1 MKMCHK
7 TYSWRIFEQHA
18 CQLQMSPYSYS
29 SMSTSQHVAC
39 LCALSLTAVTSKG
52 NSTRH
57 QRAHALD
64 LTLRSTRPRGL
75 ASYPTTA
82 QCASAPHSQSMQH
95 PAKRNLESS
104 AGPSMLRKIPHRA
117 AYPATWAEP
126 GLRALAKASAFDAAA
141 CVKPRRFALSLTRLE
156 LLHARHNE
164 AGCFG
169 SAAAPPPPPLAAAQ
183 AAEQAA
189 ARPLLRRLRR
199 LQLLHARAE
208 GCRHVLLALVAGH
221 HLRARRVNMRPP
233 RHAPGAPARAGLYR
247 ACSVSCGR
255 WRAPHRAHVRHVGA
269 HDGLQERQQVQQRG
283 VARLQLPLLQLR
295 TRGVG
300 LGLGLGS
307 GALARLQL
315 PLLQLRA
322 RGRAR
327 IGGAGG
333 LARPG
338 CVAALA

>member
-1 MKMCHK
+1 MCHK

-169 SAAAPPPPPLAAAQ
+169 SAAAPTPPPLSRRPGRRAGRGASASAPPATPAAA
-183 AAEQAA
+183 AC
-189 ARPLLRRLRR
+189 ARGRPPS
-199 LQLLHARAE
+199 
-208 GCRHVLLALVAGH
+208 
-221 HLRARRVNMRPP
+221 RPP
-233 RHAPGAPARAGLYR
+233 RPRSWPPPARPQ
-247 ACSVSCGR
+247 S
-255 WRAPHRAHVRHVGA
+255 
-269 HDGLQERQQVQQRG
+269 
-283 VARLQLPLLQLR
+283 
-295 TRGVG
+295 
-300 LGLGLGS
+300 
-307 GALARLQL
+307 
-315 PLLQLRA
+315 
-322 RGRAR
+322 
-327 IGGAGG
+327 
-333 LARPG
+333 
-338 CVAALA
+338 